1 MRRVDLHCESRNL
14 LTGVLPHETTHVVLA
29 AQFVDQPI
37 PRWADEGMAVLSE
50 PRELVERHLGNLSSS
65 QQNGQTLRLSQLV
78 QLNDYPEPRFISG
91 FYAQSVSLVE
101 YLSSLRGPQ
110 EFSQFLRDAQ
120 REGYEASLNRHFGI
134 RGFTDL
140 EQRWSQYASRGRAT
154 DAGLAAKQP

>member
-1 MRRVDLHCESRNL
+1 MTNPFPVLVAQLNRLRTVRTDCELIRDYSHC
-14 LTGVLPHETTHVVLA
+14 H
-29 AQFVDQPI
+29 
-37 PRWADEGMAVLSE
+37 SE
-50 PRELVERHLGNLSSS
+50 DAFRELVERHLGNLSSS
-65 QQNGQTLRLSQLV
+65 QQSGQTLRLSQLV

-134 RGFTDL
+134 RSFTDL

-154 DAGLAAKQP
+154 DTGLAAKQP